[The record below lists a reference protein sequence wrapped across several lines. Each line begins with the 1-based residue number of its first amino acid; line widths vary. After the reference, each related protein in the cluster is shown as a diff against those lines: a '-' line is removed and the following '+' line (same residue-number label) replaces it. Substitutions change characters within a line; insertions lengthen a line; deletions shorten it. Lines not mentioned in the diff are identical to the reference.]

1 MNKPLSHL
9 ILCDSRWAGLARVY
23 LALAKTLPEAAWPC
37 PNQGKAIGADLNR
50 RPLTILALIIRPAR
64 RRCIL
69 LQSP

>member
-9 ILCDSRWAGLARVY
+9 ISGDSRWAGLAWVC
-23 LALAKTLPEAAWPC
+23 LALAKTRFEAAWQC
-37 PNQGKAIGADLNR
+37 RNQEKPFAADLNR
-50 RPLTILALIIRPAR
+50 RPLTLLALIIRPAR